1 MAKRSSRGGGTGKM
15 ILGFLFGVAV
25 AAGAGYVWLH
35 KEVLPESLRKSLPSS
50 SSVESPHGAVT
61 TSAQPKP
68 PVEHSRRTPPFGIS
82 EDVFESGARVYQARC
97 ANCHG
102 TPRHD
107 AAFGKQMSPAAAQL
121 WRKTK
126 AGSIG
131 VSRQEPGEIYE
142 KTANGVSGSGMPAF
156 HRTLT
161 DTELWQVSLLL
172 KNADQGLPDPV
183 LKILETK

>member
-1 MAKRSSRGGGTGKM
+1 MAKRSSRGGGTGKV
-15 ILGFLFGVAV
+15 ILGFLFGAAVAV
-25 AAGAGYVWLH
+25 GAGYVWLH
-35 KEVLPESLRKSLPSS
+35 QEVLPESLRKSLPSS
-50 SSVESPHGAVT
+50 PAETLHGVT
-61 TSAQPKP
+61 KTNGSPKP
-68 PVEHSRRTPPFGIS
+68 LVEHGRRTPPFGIS
-82 EDVFESGARVYQARC
+82 EDVFEAGAHIYQARC

-107 AAFGKQMSPAAAQL
+107 AAFGKQMSPAAAQF

-126 AGSIG
+126 AGSVG

-142 KTANGVSGSGMPAF
+142 KTANGVHGSGMPAF

-161 DTELWQVSLLL
+161 EPELWQVSLLL

-183 LKILETK
+183 LKILEAK

>member
-1 MAKRSSRGGGTGKM
+1 MAKRSSRGGGSGKV

-35 KEVLPESLRKSLPSS
+35 KEVLPESLRKSLPSAPI
-50 SSVESPHGAVT
+50 ETPHGAVKPNG
-61 TSAQPKP
+61 SPKP
-68 PVEHSRRTPPFGIS
+68 LVEHPRRTPPFGIS
-82 EDVFESGARVYQARC
+82 EDVFEAGAHVYQARC

-107 AAFGKQMSPAAAQL
+107 AAFGKQMSPAAVQL

-131 VSRQEPGEIYE
+131 VSGREPGEIYE
-142 KTANGVSGSGMPAF
+142 KTANGIPGSGMPAF

-183 LKILETK
+183 LKILEAK